1 MEEKVCEVHKT
12 ARKPMKIPIRYGL
25 FDIDAEF
32 NQARQILF
40 PYAFTFVSGGCE
52 IQDDEEPTEFVCE
65 ECRKDEAEWRALT
78 K

>member
-1 MEEKVCEVHKT
+1 MEDKICEVHKT
-12 ARKPMKIPIRYGL
+12 IRKPMKIPIRYGL

-32 NQARQILF
+32 SKARQTLF

-65 ECRKDEAEWRALT
+65 ECRKDEAEWRTLT